1 MAKPQSTFLITVVA
15 VVLGFALGVVTV
27 AGVSGLLNTNARDAA
42 NQLENPAPGPQ
53 LYGNR

>member
-15 VVLGFALGVVTV
+15 LVLGFALGVVSV
-27 AGVSGLLNTNARDAA
+27 AGVSRLLTTNARDAA
-42 NQLENPAPGPQ
+42 DQLENPAPAPQ